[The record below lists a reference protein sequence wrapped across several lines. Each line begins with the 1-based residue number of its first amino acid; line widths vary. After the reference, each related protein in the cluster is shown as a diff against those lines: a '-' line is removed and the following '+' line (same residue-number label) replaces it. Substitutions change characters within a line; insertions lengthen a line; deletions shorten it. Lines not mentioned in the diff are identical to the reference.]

1 MPVRKGRRKTAPQI
15 RAREDRNKAAEG
27 SVRKNKASIVR
38 QRFVREDRSKDGQSL
53 DRKDRAGKSPPALRL
68 ISTTHQL
75 NLHRPIRHRNNRMRD
90 RVDPGDAV
98 EGVVLGETPDECN
111 SCTPLTGALASG
123 LNVQRD

>member
-53 DRKDRAGKSPPALRL
+53 DRKDRTEKSPLALRL

-90 RVDPGDAV
+90 RADPGDAV
-98 EGVVLGETPDECN
+98 GGVTIGETPGECN
-111 SCTPLTGALASG
+111 FLTPLSRL
-123 LNVQRD
+123 